1 MKNKEM
7 KNKVI
12 AIILARG
19 GSKGIPRKNVLEF
32 SGHPLI
38 AWSVMQAKK
47 TKEIDEVYISSDS
60 DEILEI
66 GQNYGAIAIKRPD
79 KYAGDTA
86 KSEEAILHALEVLG
100 SDQDI
105 IIMLEPTAPL
115 RKPNDLGEAVKMFRN
130 KGWDSCFSGATLQDF
145 LIWKKDKNGE
155 LISVNYDYKKQGP
168 RQMREPDYVENGAIY
183 MFKPEIMIKDKNRFG
198 GKIGIFPNHFWQ
210 SFEIDDPEDWD
221 FVELVFNKYLLQDY
235 KDLGFYYE
243 ITKK

>member
-1 MKNKEM
+1 M

-19 GSKGIPRKNVLEF
+19 GSKGIPRKNILEF
-32 SGHPLI
+32 AGHPLV
-38 AWSVMQAKK
+38 AWSVIQAKQ

-66 GQNYGAIAIKRPD
+66 AQSDGAKMIKRPD

-100 SDQDI
+100 SDQEI

-115 RKPNDLGEAVKMFRN
+115 RRPNDLGEAVNMFRN
-130 KGWDSCFSGATLQDF
+130 QGWDSCFSGATLQDF
-145 LIWKKDKNGE
+145 LIWKKDESGE
-155 LISVNYDYKKQGP
+155 LISINYDYKNQGP

-183 MFKPEIMIKDKNRFG
+183 MFKPEIMLRDKNRFG

-210 SFEIDDPEDWD
+210 SFEIDEPEDWD
-221 FVELVFNKYLLQDY
+221 FVELVFHKYLSKDY
-235 KDLGFYYE
+235 KNLGVDL
-243 ITKK
+243 